1 MNRSEALDLGSAL
14 MERYLWIHLVPLQIR
29 YYQAFWGLEE
39 RVDAA
44 HMGIPARS
52 YRVAIKT
59 RRENISHHCQEIPT
73 PRRPP
78 V

>member
-1 MNRSEALDLGSAL
+1 MNRSEALDLGPAL

-44 HMGIPARS
+44 HMGIPTRS
-52 YRVAIKT
+52 YQD
-59 RRENISHHCQEIPT
+59 S
-73 PRRPP
+73 
-78 V
+78 